1 MDAAWVSASDAF
13 EPLRQGV
20 DPLLEEEL
28 PGLRLW
34 ALRVD
39 ARAGPSHPGL
49 AEQLD
54 LLADRVTGAQAIELR
69 NRSVPRAYRTFFR
82 QVGLDPEQHRTPV
95 EQAALERLHDG
106 GFRSRGLV
114 EDALL
119 IALVETGVPVWA
131 LDEDALDGALMIR
144 IARAEDEGVPAGR
157 MAVADAVRALAEL
170 FGPFVPGVGVSAV
183 TRRVRLFAVGVGDV
197 PELAVHEALFGARA
211 RLTEVR

>member
-1 MDAAWVSASDAF
+1 MEAAWVSAF

-39 ARAGPSHPGL
+39 ARAAPSHSGL
-49 AEQLD
+49 AAQID
-54 LLADRVTGAQAIELR
+54 LLADRFTGAQAIALR
-69 NRSVPRAYRTFFR
+69 NRPVPRAYRAFFR

-95 EQAALERLHDG
+95 EQAAVERLYDG

-131 LDEDALDGALMIR
+131 LDEDAVEGELVLRLARETDDGVA
-144 IARAEDEGVPAGR
+144 AGR
-157 MAVADAVRALAEL
+157 MAIADAKRVLCEL
-170 FGPFVPGVGVSAV
+170 FGPFVSGVAVSPA
-183 TRRVRLFAVGVGDV
+183 TRAMRVFAVAVGEV
-197 PELAVHEALFGARA
+197 PEMSVFEALHGAWA
-211 RLTEVR
+211 RLLGS